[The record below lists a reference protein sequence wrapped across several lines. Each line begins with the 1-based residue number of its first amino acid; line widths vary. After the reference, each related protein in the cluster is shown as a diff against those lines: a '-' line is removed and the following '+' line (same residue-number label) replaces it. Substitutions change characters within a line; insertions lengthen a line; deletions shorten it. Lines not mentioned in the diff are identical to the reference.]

1 MRLLSLAVLGLLLGI
16 VYWVGATVYTDRIEQ
31 DITQR
36 SNIVLAKYQPDVSI
50 DVDGRD
56 VTLLGTVDSDQKS
69 DEIEQIADN
78 VWGVRKTA
86 NQLDVVIPPPPTP
99 ERTFDFKGHYTE
111 GNLKLTGLVDNED
124 VIDLLDAIPS
134 ALPHD
139 TSIVREGI
147 ETGAKPLAFSPQKV
161 ETGIAALTQLSK
173 GDLHITDKF
182 FVLKG
187 VVSDADR
194 RTAIEQLIDTRRPV
208 LEPLDVLLNI
218 TVDPY
223 LHVTQACRE
232 AIFTTMQ
239 NSTLNYK
246 VDHYNIESQY
256 NDKLDAIASVVNGVC
271 DGQISQILVEGHAD
285 VTGGEGY
292 NQGLSERRSDTVRNH
307 LAGLGITEEL
317 VAAFGYGEF
326 RPIASNESVE
336 GRAKNRRVEIH
347 LSTEPASA
355 SSEDSVIST
364 NSAD

>member
-31 DITQR
+31 DIAQR

-69 DEIEQIADN
+69 SEIEQIADK

-86 NQLDVVIPPPPTP
+86 NRLDVVEPVPV
-99 ERTFDFKGHYTE
+99 RTFDFKGRYTE
-111 GNLKLTGLVDNED
+111 GDLKLTGLVDSEE
-124 VIDLLDAIPS
+124 VIDLLDAIPA
-134 ALPHD
+134 ALPLD
-139 TSIVREGI
+139 TNI
-147 ETGAKPLAFSPQKV
+147 ERDDIEIGAEPLAFSPQKV

-208 LEPLDVLLNI
+208 LEPLEVMLNI

-223 LHVTQACRE
+223 LHVTQECRE

-246 VDHYNIESQY
+246 VDHYNIEAQY

-271 DGQISQILVEGHAD
+271 VNQISQILVEGHAD

-292 NQGLSERRSDTVRNH
+292 NQGLSERRSDTVRSH
-307 LAGLGITEEL
+307 LAGLGISEDL

-326 RPIASNESVE
+326 RPIASNESIE

-355 SSEDSVIST
+355 SSEESVIST

>member
-31 DITQR
+31 DIAQR

-56 VTLLGTVDSDQKS
+56 VTLLGTVESDEKS
-69 DEIEQIADN
+69 TEIEQIADN

-86 NQLDVVIPPPPTP
+86 NLIDVVIPPEPLP
-99 ERTFDFKGHYTE
+99 ERTFDFKGRYTE
-111 GNLKLTGLVDNED
+111 GDLKLTGIVDSEE
-124 VIDLLDAIPS
+124 VLDLLDAIPA
-134 ALPHD
+134 ALPLD
-139 TSIVREGI
+139 TTIARDGI
-147 ETGAKPLAFSPQKV
+147 ETGAEPLAFSPQKV

-182 FVLKG
+182 FILKG
-187 VVSDADR
+187 VVSDTDR
-194 RTAIEQLIDTRRPV
+194 RTAIEQLIDTRSPV
-208 LEPLDVLLNI
+208 LEPLEVMLNI

-223 LHVTQACRE
+223 LHVTHECRE
-232 AIFTTMQ
+232 AIFNTMQ

-246 VDHYNIESQY
+246 VDHYNIEEQY
-256 NDKLDAIASVVNGVC
+256 HGKLNAVASVVNGVC
-271 DGQISQILVEGHAD
+271 VNQISQVLVEGHAD

-292 NQGLSERRSDTVRNH
+292 NQGLSERRSDTVRGH
-307 LAGLGITEEL
+307 LTDLGISEEL

-326 RPIASNESVE
+326 RPVASNESVE
-336 GRAKNRRVEIH
+336 GRARNRRVEIH

-355 SSEDSVIST
+355 SADESVIST